1 VACEDS
7 YITQAQIFVTN
18 VLNTWDQERARRV
31 TLVKGKR
38 NAYRIFTETA
48 KRKRPPGR
56 PERRWVTNTPDFKP
70 RNSSERIHLARER
83 DKWRAVVRTIM
94 NLRGQ

>member
-1 VACEDS
+1 MKILTLHRLKYLLLMCLTLG
-7 YITQAQIFVTN
+7 IKN
-18 VLNTWDQERARRV
+18 GRG
-31 TLVKGKR
+31 TLVKDKR

-56 PERRWVTNTPDFKP
+56 PERRRVTNTPDFKP
-70 RNSSERIHLARER
+70 RNSSERIHLARDR